1 MFGFDPIVGYG
12 LFALYAMVVW
22 QLVNVFAKGYTNNA
36 ESFLLARRELNFA
49 SGAISIAAA
58 WLWAPGLF
66 VSAYQGYMNG
76 LDGVFWFC
84 LGNFLTLPFFA
95 YFADKLRREHPGGF
109 TMSETIRLTYGGSLF
124 RFYQFEMLVLAVCAF
139 AINLIAGGSTVAI
152 LTNIPYNIATGL
164 MAFIALAYT
173 FRAGLKATVVTEIVK
188 ISVVWVVVIALVA
201 ALTSGFGLL
210 GDSDINYRG
219 VANSLGEP
227 MFGSFG
233 LGVFTSF
240 GIAAFLGHM
249 AGPWRDNSF
258 YQRAF
263 AIKQGHVIPAFVLAG
278 FIFILV
284 PIAMGFVGMIGGA
297 SPEVILAAEGKE
309 NNINLITIGTLL
321 PAGAALLFAVAVL
334 AGLIGILDSQMA
346 SVTNIIGNDFS
357 RVGSEIR
364 NARIAMV
371 VLAIIGY
378 IVANID
384 GITIGNL
391 FLFFSVMGTTLFI
404 PTMFAIVKP
413 KFFVGSHLLTALVV
427 TFVIAMGLQ
436 LSGYT
441 FQATLTAL
449 LLPVIGAKGLQWARS
464 SS

>member
-1 MFGFDPIVGYG
+1 
-12 LFALYAMVVW
+12 
-22 QLVNVFAKGYTNNA
+22 
-36 ESFLLARRELNFA
+36 
-49 SGAISIAAA
+49 
-58 WLWAPGLF
+58 
-66 VSAYQGYMNG
+66 
-76 LDGVFWFC
+76 
-84 LGNFLTLPFFA
+84 
-95 YFADKLRREHPGGF
+95 
-109 TMSETIRLTYGGSLF
+109 
-124 RFYQFEMLVLAVCAF
+124 
-139 AINLIAGGSTVAI
+139 
-152 LTNIPYNIATGL
+152 
-164 MAFIALAYT
+164 
-173 FRAGLKATVVTEIVK
+173 
-188 ISVVWVVVIALVA
+188 
-201 ALTSGFGLL
+201 
-210 GDSDINYRG
+210 
-219 VANSLGEP
+219 

-371 VLAIIGY
+371 ILAIIGF

-427 TFVIAMGLQ
+427 TFIIAMGLQ